1 MKHVL
6 EISVI
11 KERIN
16 VLFICFFIINS
27 QIVTKN
33 ISQQKKRQ
41 YHACQ

>member
-16 VLFICFFIINS
+16 ALFVYFLNINS
-27 QIVTKN
+27 QVVTKS
-33 ISQQKKRQ
+33 ISQQNKRQ